1 MNDNGDNKNNIDTGC
16 STEDTILM
24 EGVPFIGIDRHRL
37 GIDGVGVTTLAAF
50 HGCPL
55 RCKYCLNHRCLEVPD
70 DLPRYTPQQL
80 YNYVGGDNLY
90 FIATGGGVCF
100 GGGEPLL
107 RVDFLTEFKELC
119 GKGWN
124 LTAETSLQVPREA
137 VEQAAK
143 VVGDFIVDIKESNS
157 DIYRAYTG
165 GDAQRAWDNL
175 KWLIH
180 KMGPEHV
187 IVRVPLI
194 PDFNTEDDCD
204 STAER
209 LMKMGVTHIDRFT
222 YRVQQS

>member
-1 MNDNGDNKNNIDTGC
+1 
-16 STEDTILM
+16 M

-55 RCKYCLNHRCLEVPD
+55 RCKYCLNHRCLEAPD
-70 DLPRYTPQQL
+70 NLPRYTPEQL
-80 YNYVGGDNLY
+80 YNYVGVDNLY
-90 FIATGGGVCF
+90 FIATGGGICF

-119 GKGWN
+119 GKSWN

-137 VEQAAK
+137 VEQAAG
-143 VVGDFIVDIKESNS
+143 VVGDFIVDIKESNP
-157 DIYRAYTG
+157 DTYKAYTG

-175 KWLIH
+175 EWLIQ

-187 IVRVPLI
+187 IVRVPQI
-194 PDFNTEDDCD
+194 PDFNTDADCAR
-204 STAER
+204 TADC
-209 LMKMGVTHIDRFT
+209 LMARGVTKIDRFV
-222 YRVQQS
+222 YRVSPPAAEIQKSNN